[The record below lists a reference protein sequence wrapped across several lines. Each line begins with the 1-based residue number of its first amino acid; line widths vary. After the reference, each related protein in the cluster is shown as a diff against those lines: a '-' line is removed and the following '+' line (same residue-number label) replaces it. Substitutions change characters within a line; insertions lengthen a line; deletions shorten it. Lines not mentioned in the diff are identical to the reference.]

1 MHMFIPYAA
10 SMATTAGIPY
20 KQRRLGFES
29 WQSFEVLGCF
39 FLGFGVNRVLG
50 PMLGV
55 LVVMA
60 LPKATKIEGNV
71 RDCVGIFSE
80 WRPENKIKKEDT
92 PPQKKK
98 TDMEPENH
106 PEKEN
111 NLPNLHFCAQN
122 GSLSGG

>member
-1 MHMFIPYAA
+1 M
-10 SMATTAGIPY
+10 
-20 KQRRLGFES
+20 
-29 WQSFEVLGCF
+29 
-39 FLGFGVNRVLG
+39 NRVLG

-92 PPQKKK
+92 PPKKK
-98 TDMEPENH
+98 KLTWNLKITPF
-106 PEKEN
+106 EKEN

>member
-10 SMATTAGIPY
+10 STVTTAGIPY

-29 WQSFEVLGCF
+29 WQSFGGVGVV
-39 FLGFGVNRVLG
+39 FLGFGVNTTMVG

-60 LPKATKIEGNV
+60 LPKATKIEGH
-71 RDCVGIFSE
+71 
-80 WRPENKIKKEDT
+80 PEKKIKRRI
-92 PPQKKK
+92 PPQQKK

-106 PEKEN
+106 P
-111 NLPNLHFCAQN
+111 L
-122 GSLSGG
+122 